1 MSRKAQKVGRRE
13 RRHNAAIRRVKAK
26 SQNTT
31 GGFDEK
37 YRLANLEKNRR
48 AELRKIAEKKK
59 ASYESRHKH
68 NRSFYEDFKKDH
80 NISEIIKAM
89 WDRGY
94 KIKVDDYY
102 KDCIDVQEDL
112 LTKSFIDDIMQEK
125 FDREERELQRQNDFW
140 DNDND
145 PFAAL

>member
-1 MSRKAQKVGRRE
+1 MSRKKNKVSRRE
-13 RRHNAAIRRVKAK
+13 RRHTAAIKRVKAK
-26 SQNTT
+26 SQKMT

-37 YRLANLEKNRR
+37 YRIEKLEKNRR

-94 KIKVDDYY
+94 KIQIDDYY
-102 KDCIDVQEDL
+102 KDFIDEHEGL
-112 LTKSFIDDIMQEK
+112 LTKSFIDDIM
-125 FDREERELQRQNDFW
+125 
-140 DNDND
+140 
-145 PFAAL
+145 

>member
-1 MSRKAQKVGRRE
+1 MSRKKNKVGRRE
-13 RRHNAAIRRVKAK
+13 RRHTAAIKRVKAK
-26 SQNTT
+26 SQKTT

-37 YRLANLEKNRR
+37 YRLENLEKKRR

-59 ASYESRHKH
+59 ASYENRHKH

-80 NISEIIKAM
+80 DISEIIKAM

-94 KIKVDDYY
+94 KIQVDDYY
-102 KDCIDVQEDL
+102 KDFIDEHEDV
-112 LTKSFIDDIMQEK
+112 LTKSVIDDIMQDK
-125 FDREERELQRQNDFW
+125 FEREERELQRQNDFW
-140 DNDND
+140 DDDND

>member
-1 MSRKAQKVGRRE
+1 MSRKKNKVGRRE
-13 RRHNAAIRRVKAK
+13 RRHAAAIRRVKAK

-48 AELRKIAEKKK
+48 AELRKIGEKKK

-68 NRSFYEDFKKDH
+68 NRSFYEEFKKDH

-94 KIKVDDYY
+94 KIQVDEYY
-102 KDCIDVQEDL
+102 KDFIDEHEDL

>member
-1 MSRKAQKVGRRE
+1 MSRKKNKVSRRE
-13 RRHNAAIRRVKAK
+13 RRHNAAIKRVKAK
-26 SQNTT
+26 SQKMTD
-31 GGFDEK
+31 GFDEK
-37 YRLANLEKNRR
+37 YRLENLEKKRR
-48 AELRKIAEKKK
+48 AELRKIVEKKK

-68 NRSFYEDFKKDH
+68 NQSFYEEFKKDH

-94 KIKVDDYY
+94 KIQVDEYY
-102 KDCIDVQEDL
+102 KDFIDEHEDL

-125 FDREERELQRQNDFW
+125 FDREERELKRQNDFW
-140 DNDND
+140 DDDND

>member
-1 MSRKAQKVGRRE
+1 MSRKKNKVGRRE
-13 RRHNAAIRRVKAK
+13 RRHNAAIKRVKAK
-26 SQNTT
+26 SQKTT

-37 YRLANLEKNRR
+37 YRIEKLEKKRR

-94 KIKVDDYY
+94 KIQVDDYY
-102 KDCIDVQEDL
+102 KDFIDEHEDL

-125 FDREERELQRQNDFW
+125 FDREERELKRQNDFW
-140 DNDND
+140 DDDND

>member
-1 MSRKAQKVGRRE
+1 MARKQKISRRE
-13 RRHNAAIRRVKAK
+13 RRHAAAIRRVKAK
-26 SQNTT
+26 SQETM

-37 YRLANLEKNRR
+37 YRIESLEKKRR

-94 KIKVDDYY
+94 KIQVDDYY
-102 KDCIDVQEDL
+102 KDFIDEHENI
-112 LTKSFIDDIMQEK
+112 LTKSFIDDIMQDR
-125 FDREERELQRQNDFW
+125 FDKEERELQRQNDFW
-140 DNDND
+140 NDDND

>member
-1 MSRKAQKVGRRE
+1 MARKQKISRRE
-13 RRHNAAIRRVKAK
+13 RRHAAAIKRVKAK
-26 SQNTT
+26 SQETT

-37 YRLANLEKNRR
+37 YRIESLEKKRR
-48 AELRKIAEKKK
+48 AALRKIAEKKK

-94 KIKVDDYY
+94 KIQIDDYY
-102 KDCIDVQEDL
+102 KDFIDEHEDL

-140 DNDND
+140 DDDND